1 MWGTDRLH
9 LSTEGHRRVAQ
20 QAAWALGLPTEGDW
34 LEKLPPLERKPT
46 RQRLSENAQ
55 WTREYLGPWIERR
68 VRGQSSGDGRPAK
81 RPSLTPVDLATIDD
95 VRMLTEGT
103 DTRGSHTGTATP
115 HESSDH
121 SVNNSPDRTDT

>member
-9 LSTEGHRRVAQ
+9 LSTEGHKRVAQ

-55 WTREYLGPWIERR
+55 WTREYLGPWLERR
-68 VRGQSSGDGRPAK
+68 VRGQSSGDGRSAK
-81 RPSLTPVDLATIDD
+81 RAELSPIDLAALHDGFAA
-95 VRMLTEGT
+95 R
-103 DTRGSHTGTATP
+103 
-115 HESSDH
+115 HEN
-121 SVNNSPDRTDT
+121 VAPVERPE